1 MIIHLSKDM
10 EQILHNAVLA
20 GLYASEDD
28 VIRAALTHLE
38 QTLPKPARTS
48 AKAAKR
54 TKAAARQPKSKPLTE
69 AELRGHMLD
78 IGLMTRLPASA
89 ADFDDPDDRPITIKG
104 EPLSE
109 TIIRERR

>member
-1 MIIHLSKDM
+1 MTIHLSKDM
-10 EQILHNAVLA
+10 EQIVHKAVLA

-54 TKAAARQPKSKPLTE
+54 PKADPQEKTPLSPD
-69 AELRGHMLD
+69 ELNKRLLASGLVIRLPDPALD
-78 IGLMTRLPASA
+78 I
-89 ADFDDPDDRPITIKG
+89 DDDDDPPIVIKG